1 MGVVEDFN
9 YESLHRPIG
18 AYAFHNNP
26 SEAKSF
32 MLVRF
37 TTEQLS
43 RTLEGMEAA
52 FNSVAPNLNFEYS
65 FLDRNLEKLYK
76 REKRA
81 AQTSMVFCLLAILV
95 AAMGLF
101 GLAAHTAEQRR
112 KEIGIRKVLGAS
124 VASIGRMLS
133 KDFAKLVFLA
143 LLIGFPLAYL
153 AMERWLQGFAYRV
166 DIQGWVFVL
175 AGAMAL
181 GIALIPIG
189 YQSIRAAR
197 VDPARS
203 LRSEYKNEHAEEQP
217 KNSLEKPKETTLLHL
232 SQQFWPGH
240 RNGGGTFALPVHPR

>member
-1 MGVVEDFN
+1 
-9 YESLHRPIG
+9 
-18 AYAFHNNP
+18 YAFHNNP

-32 MLVRF
+32 MLVRLRMGKLA
-37 TTEQLS
+37 Q
-43 RTLEGMEAA
+43 TLDGIKETFAR
-52 FNSVAPNLNFEYS
+52 VAPNLDFNHS
-65 FLDRNLEKLYK
+65 FLDQNLEKLYQ
-76 REKRA
+76 REQRA
-81 AQTSMVFCLLAILV
+81 AKISIVFCLLAIFV

-143 LLIGFPLAYL
+143 LLIGFPLASL
-153 AMERWLQGFAYRV
+153 AMEHWLQGFAYRV

-203 LRSEYKNEHAEEQP
+203 LRSE
-217 KNSLEKPKETTLLHL
+217 
-232 SQQFWPGH
+232 
-240 RNGGGTFALPVHPR
+240 